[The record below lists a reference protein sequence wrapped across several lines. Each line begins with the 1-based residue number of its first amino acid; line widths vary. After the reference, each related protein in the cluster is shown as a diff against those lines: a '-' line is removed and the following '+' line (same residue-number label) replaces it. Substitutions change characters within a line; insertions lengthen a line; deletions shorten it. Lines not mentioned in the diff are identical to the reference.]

1 MSRGGKRPNSGPKR
15 SMSPYGETTAV
26 IRVPRSA
33 KTAIQEMLASY
44 KAEQKLPHA
53 HFQRVIEGEVPILV
67 PLYHFSLAAGAT
79 TGFASPAQD
88 YEEELDLGAH
98 LIKKKASTFAFRVG
112 KNFDSMIDVG
122 IMPGCH
128 LLIDKSLKIR
138 HGRIVVAAVAGEW
151 VVKRLHLKDG
161 VLMLLSE
168 NHLKNYPPI
177 LFKEDEEP
185 YIFGVVKSVVT
196 DL

>member
-1 MSRGGKRPNSGPKR
+1 VEQNVNLLDVPPLNILKVRG
-15 SMSPYGETTAV
+15 
-26 IRVPRSA
+26 
-33 KTAIQEMLASY
+33 
-44 KAEQKLPHA
+44 AES
-53 HFQRVIEGEVPILV
+53 ISI
-67 PLYHFSLAAGAT
+67 PLYHFSIAAGAT

-88 YEEELDLGAH
+88 YEEELDLGSH
-98 LIKKKASTFAFRVG
+98 LVKKKASTFAFRVG
-112 KNFDSMIDVG
+112 KNYDSMIDVG

-151 VVKRLHLKDG
+151 VVKRLHIKDG

-168 NHLKNYPPI
+168 NRIKNYPPI
-177 LFKEDEEP
+177 VFKEEEEL
-185 YIFGVVKSVVT
+185 YIFGVVKNVVT